1 MRMNPPDFHGT
12 TKVDEDSQILLD
24 KVFNVVDAIGVTPR
38 HKPEL
43 PAYQLKDVSQVLFDQ

>member
-1 MRMNPPDFHGT
+1 MNPPYFHGT

-24 KVFNVVDAIGVTPR
+24 KEFNVVDAIGVTPR

-43 PAYQLKDVSQVLFDQ
+43 PAYQFKDVSQVLFDQ